1 MLKTNKEFTYVDYL
15 TFIKAVVDKTIE
27 EGIEQKNFYIALF
40 GANIFYGYEPPE
52 DEFGNSDKSV
62 IWNELRNF
70 DIKDD
75 KDKIAFKGAD
85 LYKILNDS
93 YDDMLPEILP
103 IPKYIYEEMLETI
116 NDKIYDYQ
124 NRDVAKEAIANL
136 LNKIGDFVDTLEEK
150 YKDVDIQEVS
160 EKFQS
165 YAEAIKQSDF
175 KETAKQ
181 LAHVIHEEKK
191 REEKGKEGKEKI
203 RKKE

>member
-62 IWNELRNF
+62 IWNELRIF
-70 DIKDD
+70 DVKDD
-75 KDKIAFKGAD
+75 KGKITFKGAD
-85 LYKILNDS
+85 LYKMLNDT
-93 YDDMLPEILP
+93 YDDMLKEILP
-103 IPKYIYEEMLETI
+103 IPQYIYEEMIETI

-136 LNKIGDFVDTLEEK
+136 VNKFSSYVDTLEEK

-165 YAEAIKQSDF
+165 YADAIKQSDF

-181 LAHVIHEEKK
+181 LAHVIHDEKK
-191 REEKGKEGKEKI
+191 REEKEKK
-203 RKKE
+203 KKE

>member
-52 DEFGNSDKSV
+52 DEFGNSDKRV
-62 IWNELRNF
+62 IWNELRNY
-70 DIKDD
+70 DIKDESG
-75 KDKIAFKGAD
+75 KVLFKNVD
-85 LYKILNDS
+85 LYKILNDTGDS
-93 YDDMLPEILP
+93 MFEEILP
-103 IPKYIYEEMLETI
+103 IPRYVYKEMVGLVEEKLWE
-116 NDKIYDYQ
+116 YQ
-124 NRDVAKEAIANL
+124 NRDVTKEAIANL

-150 YKDVDIQEVS
+150 YKNVDIQEVS

-165 YAEAIKQSDF
+165 YADAIKQSDF

-181 LAHVIHEEKK
+181 LAHVIHDEKK
-191 REEKGKEGKEKI
+191 REEKEK
-203 RKKE
+203 KKE

>member
-40 GANIFYGYEPPE
+40 GANIFYGYEPIE

-75 KDKIAFKGAD
+75 KDKIAFKGTD
-85 LYKILNDS
+85 LYKILNDT

-124 NRDVAKEAIANL
+124 NRDVTKESIADL

-165 YAEAIKQSDF
+165 YADAIKQSDF

-181 LAHVIHEEKK
+181 LAHVIHDEKK
-191 REEKGKEGKEKI
+191 REEKEKK
-203 RKKE
+203 KKE

>member
-40 GANIFYGYEPPE
+40 GANIFYGYEPTE
-52 DEFGNSDKSV
+52 DELGNSDKSV

-70 DIKDD
+70 SIKGEDGEFILKDI
-75 KDKIAFKGAD
+75 D
-85 LYKILNDS
+85 LYMVLNDQ

-103 IPKYIYEEMLETI
+103 IPKYIYSEMLETI

-124 NRDVAKEAIANL
+124 NRDVTKEAIANL
-136 LNKIGDFVDTLEEK
+136 LNKIGSFVDTLEEK

-165 YAEAIKQSDF
+165 YADAIKQSDF

-181 LAHVIHEEKK
+181 LAHVIHEDKEREKK
-191 REEKGKEGKEKI
+191 KE
-203 RKKE
+203 

>member
-40 GANIFYGYEPPE
+40 GANIFYGYEPTE
-52 DEFGNSDKSV
+52 DELGNSDKSV
-62 IWNELRNF
+62 IWNELRNY
-70 DIKDD
+70 DIKDESG
-75 KDKIAFKGAD
+75 KVLFKNVD
-85 LYKILNDS
+85 LYKILNDTGDS
-93 YDDMLPEILP
+93 MFEEILP
-103 IPKYIYEEMLETI
+103 IPRYVYKEMIGLVEEKLWE
-116 NDKIYDYQ
+116 YQ
-124 NRDVAKEAIANL
+124 NRDTTKEAIANL

-165 YAEAIKQSDF
+165 YADAIKQSDF

-181 LAHVIHEEKK
+181 LAHVIHDEKK
-191 REEKGKEGKEKI
+191 REEKEKKEG
-203 RKKE
+203 

>member
-40 GANIFYGYEPPE
+40 GANIFYGYEPTE

-70 DIKDD
+70 SIKGEDGEFILKDI
-75 KDKIAFKGAD
+75 D
-85 LYKILNDS
+85 LYMVLNDQ

-103 IPKYIYEEMLETI
+103 IPKYIYSEMLETI

-136 LNKIGDFVDTLEEK
+136 LNKIGGFVDTLEEK

-165 YAEAIKQSDF
+165 YADAIKQSDF

-181 LAHVIHEEKK
+181 LAHVIHDEKK
-191 REEKGKEGKEKI
+191 REEKK
-203 RKKE
+203 KKE

>member
-70 DIKDD
+70 SIKGEDGEFILKDI
-75 KDKIAFKGAD
+75 D
-85 LYKILNDS
+85 LYMVLNDQ

-103 IPKYIYEEMLETI
+103 IPKYIYSEMLETI

-136 LNKIGDFVDTLEEK
+136 LNKIGGFVDTLEEK

-165 YAEAIKQSDF
+165 YADAIKQSDF

-181 LAHVIHEEKK
+181 LAHVIHDEKK
-191 REEKGKEGKEKI
+191 REEKK
-203 RKKE
+203 KKE

>member
-40 GANIFYGYEPPE
+40 GANIFYGYEPTE
-52 DEFGNSDKSV
+52 DELGNSDKSV

-70 DIKDD
+70 SIKGEDGEFILKDI
-75 KDKIAFKGAD
+75 D
-85 LYKILNDS
+85 LYMVLNDQ

-103 IPKYIYEEMLETI
+103 IPKYIYSEMLETI

-136 LNKIGDFVDTLEEK
+136 LNKIGGFVDTLEEK

-165 YAEAIKQSDF
+165 YADAIKQSDF

-181 LAHVIHEEKK
+181 LAHVIHDEKK
-191 REEKGKEGKEKI
+191 REEKK
-203 RKKE
+203 KKE

>member
-15 TFIKAVVDKTIE
+15 TFIKAVVDKTID

-62 IWNELRNF
+62 IWNELRNY
-70 DIKDD
+70 DIKDESG
-75 KDKIAFKGAD
+75 KVLFKNVD
-85 LYKILNDS
+85 LYKILNDTGDS
-93 YDDMLPEILP
+93 MFEEILP
-103 IPKYIYEEMLETI
+103 IPRYVYKEMVGLVEEKLWE
-116 NDKIYDYQ
+116 YQ
-124 NRDVAKEAIANL
+124 NRDVTKEAIANL

-165 YAEAIKQSDF
+165 YADAIKQSDF

-181 LAHVIHEEKK
+181 LAHVIHDEKK
-191 REEKGKEGKEKI
+191 REEKEK
-203 RKKE
+203 KKG

>member
-62 IWNELRNF
+62 IWNALRNF

-75 KDKIAFKGAD
+75 KGKIAFKGAD
-85 LYKILNDS
+85 LYKILNDT

-103 IPKYIYEEMLETI
+103 ISKYIYEEMLETI
-116 NDKIYDYQ
+116 NDKIYHYQ

-165 YAEAIKQSDF
+165 YADAIKQSDF

-181 LAHVIHEEKK
+181 LAHVIHDEKK
-191 REEKGKEGKEKI
+191 REEKEK
-203 RKKE
+203 KKRE

>member
-40 GANIFYGYEPPE
+40 GANIFYGYEPTE
-52 DEFGNSDKSV
+52 DELGNSDKSV

-85 LYKILNDS
+85 LYKILNDT
-93 YDDMLPEILP
+93 YDDMLKEILP
-103 IPKYIYEEMLETI
+103 IPQYVYEEMLETI
-116 NDKIYDYQ
+116 NGKIFYYQ
-124 NRDVAKEAIANL
+124 NRDVAKEAIASL
-136 LNKIGDFVDTLEEK
+136 VNKIGDFVDTLEEK

-165 YAEAIKQSDF
+165 YADAIKQSDF

-181 LAHVIHEEKK
+181 LAHVIHDEKK
-191 REEKGKEGKEKI
+191 REEKEKK
-203 RKKE
+203 KKE

>member
-62 IWNELRNF
+62 IWNDLRNF

-75 KDKIAFKGAD
+75 KGKIAFKGAD
-85 LYKILNDS
+85 LYKILNDT
-93 YDDMLPEILP
+93 YDDMLKEILP
-103 IPKYIYEEMLETI
+103 VPQYVYEEMLETI
-116 NDKIYDYQ
+116 NEKIFDYQ
-124 NRDVAKEAIANL
+124 NRDVAKEAIASL
-136 LNKIGDFVDTLEEK
+136 VNKISDYVDTLEEK

-165 YAEAIKQSDF
+165 YADAIKQSDF

-181 LAHVIHEEKK
+181 LAHVIHEDKEREKK
-191 REEKGKEGKEKI
+191 RE
-203 RKKE
+203 

>member
-70 DIKDD
+70 DIKDENG
-75 KDKIAFKGAD
+75 KVLFKNVD
-85 LYKILNDS
+85 LYKILNDTGDS
-93 YDDMLPEILP
+93 MFEEILP
-103 IPKYIYEEMLETI
+103 IPRYVYKEMVGLVEEKLWE
-116 NDKIYDYQ
+116 YQ
-124 NRDVAKEAIANL
+124 NRDTTKEAIANL

-165 YAEAIKQSDF
+165 YADAIKQSDF

-181 LAHVIHEEKK
+181 LAHVIHDEKK
-191 REEKGKEGKEKI
+191 REEKEK
-203 RKKE
+203 KKG

>member
-40 GANIFYGYEPPE
+40 GANIFYGYEPTE

-70 DIKDD
+70 SIKGEDGEFILKDI
-75 KDKIAFKGAD
+75 D
-85 LYKILNDS
+85 LYMVLNDQ

-103 IPKYIYEEMLETI
+103 IPKYIYSEMLETI

-136 LNKIGDFVDTLEEK
+136 VNKISGYVDTLEEK

-160 EKFQS
+160 KKFQS
-165 YAEAIKQSDF
+165 YADAIKQSDF

-191 REEKGKEGKEKI
+191 REEKGEDGKEKI

>member
-40 GANIFYGYEPPE
+40 GANIFYGYEPTE

-70 DIKDD
+70 SIKGEDGELILKDI
-75 KDKIAFKGAD
+75 D
-85 LYKILNDS
+85 LYMVLNDQ

-103 IPKYIYEEMLETI
+103 IPNYIYSEMLETI

-124 NRDVAKEAIANL
+124 NRDVAKEAITNL
-136 LNKIGDFVDTLEEK
+136 VNKISDFVDTLEEK

-165 YAEAIKQSDF
+165 YADAIKQSDF

-181 LAHVIHEEKK
+181 LAHVIHDEKK
-191 REEKGKEGKEKI
+191 REEKEKK
-203 RKKE
+203 KKE

>member
-1 MLKTNKEFTYVDYL
+1 MLKTNKEFTYIDYL

-75 KDKIAFKGAD
+75 KDKIAFKGTD
-85 LYKILNDS
+85 LYKILNDT
-93 YDDMLPEILP
+93 YDNMLPEILP
-103 IPKYIYEEMLETI
+103 ISKYIYEEMLETI

-124 NRDVAKEAIANL
+124 NRDVTKEAIANL

-165 YAEAIKQSDF
+165 YADAIKQSDF

-181 LAHVIHEEKK
+181 LAHVIHDEKK
-191 REEKGKEGKEKI
+191 REEKEKK
-203 RKKE
+203 KKE

>member
-62 IWNELRNF
+62 IWNELKNY
-70 DIKDD
+70 DIKDESG
-75 KDKIAFKGAD
+75 KVLFKNVD
-85 LYKILNDS
+85 LYKILNDTGDS
-93 YDDMLPEILP
+93 MFEEILP
-103 IPKYIYEEMLETI
+103 IPRYVYKEMVGLVEEKLWE
-116 NDKIYDYQ
+116 YQ
-124 NRDVAKEAIANL
+124 NRDVTKEAIANL

-165 YAEAIKQSDF
+165 YADAIKQSDF

-181 LAHVIHEEKK
+181 LAHVIHDEKK
-191 REEKGKEGKEKI
+191 REEKEKK
-203 RKKE
+203 KKE

>member
-40 GANIFYGYEPPE
+40 GANIFYGYEPTE

-70 DIKDD
+70 DIKDESG
-75 KDKIAFKGAD
+75 KVLFKNVD
-85 LYKILNDS
+85 LYKILNDAGDS
-93 YDDMLPEILP
+93 MFEEILP
-103 IPKYIYEEMLETI
+103 IPRYVYQEMVGLVGE
-116 NDKIYDYQ
+116 KLWDYQ
-124 NRDVAKEAIANL
+124 NRDITKEAIANL
-136 LNKIGDFVDTLEEK
+136 LNKIGDFVNTLEEK
-150 YKDVDIQEVS
+150 CKDVDIQEVS

-165 YAEAIKQSDF
+165 YADAIKQSDF

-181 LAHVIHEEKK
+181 LAHVIHDEKK
-191 REEKGKEGKEKI
+191 REEKEKK
-203 RKKE
+203 KKE

>member
-62 IWNELRNF
+62 IWNELRNY
-70 DIKDD
+70 DIKDEGG
-75 KDKIAFKGAD
+75 KVLFKNVD
-85 LYKILNDS
+85 LYKILNDTGDS
-93 YDDMLPEILP
+93 MFEEILP
-103 IPKYIYEEMLETI
+103 IPRYVYKEMVGLVEEKLWE
-116 NDKIYDYQ
+116 YQ
-124 NRDVAKEAIANL
+124 NRDVTKEAIANL

-165 YAEAIKQSDF
+165 YADAIKQSDF

-181 LAHVIHEEKK
+181 LAHVIHDEKK
-191 REEKGKEGKEKI
+191 REEKEK
-203 RKKE
+203 KKG

>member
-27 EGIEQKNFYIALF
+27 EGYEQKNFYIALF

-62 IWNELRNF
+62 IWNELRIF
-70 DIKDD
+70 DVKDD
-75 KDKIAFKGAD
+75 KGKITFKGAD
-85 LYKILNDS
+85 LYKMLNDQ

-103 IPKYIYEEMLETI
+103 IPKYIYSEMLETI

-136 LNKIGDFVDTLEEK
+136 VNKISNYVDTLEEK

-160 EKFQS
+160 EKVQS

-181 LAHVIHEEKK
+181 LAHVIHEDKK
-191 REEKGKEGKEKI
+191 RDEKGAAGKEKI

>member
-70 DIKDD
+70 SIKGEDGEFVLKDI
-75 KDKIAFKGAD
+75 D
-85 LYKILNDS
+85 LYMVLNDQ

-124 NRDVAKEAIANL
+124 NRDVTKEAIANL

-165 YAEAIKQSDF
+165 YADAIKQSDF

-181 LAHVIHEEKK
+181 LAHVIHDEKK
-191 REEKGKEGKEKI
+191 REEKEK
-203 RKKE
+203 KKG

>member
-40 GANIFYGYEPPE
+40 GANIFYGYEPTE
-52 DEFGNSDKSV
+52 DELGNSDKSV

-85 LYKILNDS
+85 LYKILNDT
-93 YDDMLPEILP
+93 YDDMLKEILP
-103 IPKYIYEEMLETI
+103 VPQYVYEEMLETI
-116 NDKIYDYQ
+116 NGKIFYYQ
-124 NRDVAKEAIANL
+124 NRDVAKEAIASL
-136 LNKIGDFVDTLEEK
+136 VNKISDYVDTLEKK

-165 YAEAIKQSDF
+165 YADAMKQNDF

-181 LAHVIHEEKK
+181 LAHVIHEDKEREKK
-191 REEKGKEGKEKI
+191 RE
-203 RKKE
+203 

>member
-70 DIKDD
+70 SIKGEDGEFILKDI
-75 KDKIAFKGAD
+75 D
-85 LYKILNDS
+85 LYMVLNDQ

-103 IPKYIYEEMLETI
+103 IPKYIYSEMLETI

-136 LNKIGDFVDTLEEK
+136 LNKIGGFVDTLEEK

-165 YAEAIKQSDF
+165 YADAIKQSDF

-181 LAHVIHEEKK
+181 LAHVIHDEKK
-191 REEKGKEGKEKI
+191 REEKEKK
-203 RKKE
+203 KKE

>member
-40 GANIFYGYEPPE
+40 GANMFYGYEPAE
-52 DEFGNSDKSV
+52 DEDGNSNKND
-62 IWNELRNF
+62 IWNDLRKFSIN
-70 DIKDD
+70 DD
-75 KDKIAFKGAD
+75 KGNPLLKDID
-85 LYKILNDS
+85 LYRILNDS
-93 YDDMLPEILP
+93 YEDMLDEVLP
-103 IPKYIYEEMLETI
+103 IPKYVYQEMIETI

-136 LNKIGDFVDTLEEK
+136 VNKISNYVDTLEEK

-160 EKFQS
+160 EKVQS

-181 LAHVIHEEKK
+181 LAHVVHEDKK
-191 REEKGKEGKEKI
+191 RDEKGAAGKEKI

>member
-75 KDKIAFKGAD
+75 KGKITFKGAD
-85 LYKILNDS
+85 LYKILNDT
-93 YDDMLPEILP
+93 YDDMLPEILS

-124 NRDVAKEAIANL
+124 NRDITKEAIANL

-165 YAEAIKQSDF
+165 YADAIKQSDF

-181 LAHVIHEEKK
+181 LAHVIHDEKK
-191 REEKGKEGKEKI
+191 REEKEKN
-203 RKKE
+203 KKE

>member
-62 IWNELRNF
+62 IWNELRNY
-70 DIKDD
+70 DIKDESG
-75 KDKIAFKGAD
+75 KVLFKNVD
-85 LYKILNDS
+85 LYKILNDTGDS
-93 YDDMLPEILP
+93 MFEEI
-103 IPKYIYEEMLETI
+103 LETI

-124 NRDVAKEAIANL
+124 NRDVTKEAIANL

-150 YKDVDIQEVS
+150 YKNVDIQEVS

-165 YAEAIKQSDF
+165 YADAIKQSDF

-181 LAHVIHEEKK
+181 LAHVIHDEKK
-191 REEKGKEGKEKI
+191 REEKEK
-203 RKKE
+203 KKE

>member
-40 GANIFYGYEPPE
+40 GANIFYGYEPTE

-70 DIKDD
+70 SIKGEDGEFILKDI
-75 KDKIAFKGAD
+75 D
-85 LYKILNDS
+85 LYMVLNDQ

-103 IPKYIYEEMLETI
+103 IPKYIYSEMLETI

-136 LNKIGDFVDTLEEK
+136 LNKIGGFVDTLEEK

-165 YAEAIKQSDF
+165 YADAIKQSDF

-181 LAHVIHEEKK
+181 LAHVIHDEKK
-191 REEKGKEGKEKI
+191 REEKEKK
-203 RKKE
+203 KKE

>member
-75 KDKIAFKGAD
+75 KDKIAFKGVD
-85 LYKILNDS
+85 LYKILNDT

-103 IPKYIYEEMLETI
+103 ISKYIYEEMLETI

-165 YAEAIKQSDF
+165 YADAIKQSDF

-181 LAHVIHEEKK
+181 LAHVIHDEKK
-191 REEKGKEGKEKI
+191 REEKEKK
-203 RKKE
+203 KKE

>member
-70 DIKDD
+70 SIKGEDGEFILKDI
-75 KDKIAFKGAD
+75 D
-85 LYKILNDS
+85 LYMVLNDQ

-103 IPKYIYEEMLETI
+103 IPKYIYSEMLRTI
-116 NDKIYDYQ
+116 NDKIYGYQ
-124 NRDVAKEAIANL
+124 NRDVTKEAIANL
-136 LNKIGDFVDTLEEK
+136 LNKIGGFVDTLEEK

-165 YAEAIKQSDF
+165 YADAIKQSDF

-181 LAHVIHEEKK
+181 LAHVIHDEKK
-191 REEKGKEGKEKI
+191 REEKEKN
-203 RKKE
+203 KKE

>member
-52 DEFGNSDKSV
+52 DEFGNSDKNV
-62 IWNELRNF
+62 IWNDLRNF

-75 KDKIAFKGAD
+75 KGKIAFKGAD
-85 LYKILNDS
+85 LYKILNDT
-93 YDDMLPEILP
+93 YDDMLKEILP
-103 IPKYIYEEMLETI
+103 VPQYVYEEMLETI
-116 NDKIYDYQ
+116 SGKIFYYQ
-124 NRDVAKEAIANL
+124 NRDVAKEAIASL
-136 LNKIGDFVDTLEEK
+136 VNKISDYVDTLEEK

-165 YAEAIKQSDF
+165 YADAIKQSDF

-181 LAHVIHEEKK
+181 LAHVIHEDKEREKK
-191 REEKGKEGKEKI
+191 RE
-203 RKKE
+203 

>member
-40 GANIFYGYEPPE
+40 GANIFYGYEPTE

-75 KDKIAFKGAD
+75 KGKNTFKGSD
-85 LYKILNDS
+85 LYKILNDQ

-124 NRDVAKEAIANL
+124 NRDVTKEAIANL
-136 LNKIGDFVDTLEEK
+136 LNKIGGFVDTLEEK

-165 YAEAIKQSDF
+165 YADAIKQSDF

-181 LAHVIHEEKK
+181 LAHVIHDEKK
-191 REEKGKEGKEKI
+191 REEKKE
-203 RKKE
+203 

>member
-40 GANIFYGYEPPE
+40 GANIFYGYEPTE

-62 IWNELRNF
+62 IWNELRNY
-70 DIKDD
+70 DIKDESG
-75 KDKIAFKGAD
+75 KVIFKNVD
-85 LYKILNDS
+85 LYKILNDTGDS
-93 YDDMLPEILP
+93 MFEEILP
-103 IPKYIYEEMLETI
+103 IPRYVYKEMVGLVEEKLWE
-116 NDKIYDYQ
+116 YQ
-124 NRDVAKEAIANL
+124 NRDITKEAIANL

-165 YAEAIKQSDF
+165 YADAIKQSDF

-181 LAHVIHEEKK
+181 LAHVIHNEKK
-191 REEKGKEGKEKI
+191 REEKEKK
-203 RKKE
+203 KKE

>member
-62 IWNELRNF
+62 IWNELRNY
-70 DIKDD
+70 DIKDESG
-75 KDKIAFKGAD
+75 KVLFKNVD
-85 LYKILNDS
+85 LYKILNDTGDS
-93 YDDMLPEILP
+93 MFEEILP
-103 IPKYIYEEMLETI
+103 IPRYVYKEMVGLVEEKLWE
-116 NDKIYDYQ
+116 YQ
-124 NRDVAKEAIANL
+124 NRDVTKEAIANL

-150 YKDVDIQEVS
+150 YKNVDIQEVS

-165 YAEAIKQSDF
+165 YADAIKQSDF

-181 LAHVIHEEKK
+181 LAHVIHDEKK
-191 REEKGKEGKEKI
+191 REEKEKK
-203 RKKE
+203 KKE